1 MRIRDNNLYFPDTDP
16 TMDAT
21 VRNERIP
28 LYSLYGQLDQ
38 TAPLDFLHL
47 EPIETSNRIHHWN
60 IRPHRHHDLHQIIW
74 VAAGHG
80 MVELDTRTLSLQA
93 PVLIN
98 VPRTVVHGFQWI
110 PGTDGLVLTLAESF
124 MRDILQISRDHSTM
138 DIVRSAHAISGA
150 IPPKDVARL
159 KLLFRTLVDE
169 YVHNRGGR
177 ISALAGITS
186 VLIVEVARLRHLN
199 LQPAD
204 DPRNTEAY
212 AICQRFRDLVEQ
224 HFREHWPVAD
234 YARQLATT
242 ERSLRRHCLDGM
254 GLPPLQIIHRRLFI
268 EAQRE
273 LVYTQQTTAEIAYRL
288 GFSDP
293 AYFTRFFARNSGN
306 APTEFRRRY
315 RPEP

>member
-1 MRIRDNNLYFPDTDP
+1 MNS
-16 TMDAT
+16 A
-21 VRNERIP
+21 VRHERIP

-38 TAPLDFLHL
+38 TVPLDFLHL
-47 EPIETSNRIHHWN
+47 EPIEASNRIYQWN

-74 VAAGHG
+74 VADGQG

-98 VPRTVVHGFQWI
+98 VPRTVVHGFQWL

-124 MRDILQISRDHSTM
+124 MQDILRISRDPSTM

-150 IPPKDVARL
+150 IPAKDLARL

-169 YVHNRGGR
+169 YIHDRGGR
-177 ISALAGITS
+177 ISALAGLTS
-186 VLIVEVARLRHLN
+186 VLVVEVARLRHLSV
-199 LQPAD
+199 QP
-204 DPRNTEAY
+204 TEDTQDTESY
-212 AICQRFRDLVEQ
+212 AICQRFRDLVET
-224 HFREHWPVAD
+224 HFRDHWPVAD
-234 YARQLATT
+234 YAERLATT
-242 ERSLRRHCLDGM
+242 ERSLRRHCLDGI
-254 GLPPLQIIHRRLFI
+254 GLSPLQIIHRRLFI
-268 EAQRE
+268 EARRE
-273 LVYTQQTTAEIAYRL
+273 LIYTQQTTSEIAYQL

-315 RPEP
+315 RPNS